1 MSGGY
6 ARFFGGIDHEACE
19 QRELAADA
27 GIWTLSS
34 TPNVKPECATAD
46 PVRGRPWK
54 PDVVRYMSVDTA
66 TRRPAALQG
75 DTRRDREKT
84 ARIAAFMQLAGRFRR
99 WWSGVGFE
107 PT

>member
-54 PDVVRYMSVDTA
+54 PTVHRTAPAGRTLSAICPWTPQHGGPQRYKA
-66 TRRPAALQG
+66 THGGTEKKRPA
-75 DTRRDREKT
+75 
-84 ARIAAFMQLAGRFRR
+84 
-99 WWSGVGFE
+99 
-107 PT
+107 